1 MLNTLATT
9 SKSGFFLKGLYEWL
23 SSGFNIV
30 VSVVSSG
37 EFVGSCWCGIKCI
50 RNGCVFKR
58 SWCYL
63 KSLAEHRRRRDI
75 RAVSTLKI
83 GLTTCFEGFQRE
95 RRRGTILFLGSKKK
109 DCCAYGLDVAGD
121 DGYVNMYQWSVHP
134 GLREESE

>member
-75 RAVSTLKI
+75 RA
-83 GLTTCFEGFQRE
+83 
-95 RRRGTILFLGSKKK
+95 GSKKK